1 LRSLPFRTAATAIL
15 PKPLTPWL
23 VSFDAA
29 MARKQFPAPKS
40 GIVPRLLTG
49 IRIFEQETNGLTLS
63 LSFLLCHPNAEA
75 AQLVIVDELDS
86 GVFECRLN
94 FDQS

>member
-1 LRSLPFRTAATAIL
+1 MRVLVATKPVDFRRGADSLAALLLLAFEDIEQNIL
-15 PKPLTPWL
+15 
-23 VSFDAA
+23 V
-29 MARKQFPAPKS
+29 
-40 GIVPRLLTG
+40 
-49 IRIFEQETNGLTLS
+49 ETNGLTSS

>member
-1 LRSLPFRTAATAIL
+1 
-15 PKPLTPWL
+15 
-23 VSFDAA
+23 

-75 AQLVIVDELDS
+75 AQLVIVDDMITGLENTVSIASTAHRYRTYLSD
-86 GVFECRLN
+86 FEIGHRH
-94 FDQS
+94 FDRRHH